1 MLGSLKKKMM
11 KRQDTYG
18 ALTGNIRQTEITA
31 KESKELKN
39 YILDYLKKI
48 VRQIKSKGSGWVF
61 NVLTLEIIKMASMLL
76 EFDIFET
83 KQPQQAMT
91 GIQKLIN
98 IKQGKQERKSEIAK
112 LVVSLAKILEFD
124 EQYFKCMWK
133 SGITRSYTKAKV
145 TR

>member
-18 ALTGNIRQTEITA
+18 ALTGNIRQNEITA

>member
-1 MLGSLKKKMM
+1 M
-11 KRQDTYG
+11 
-18 ALTGNIRQTEITA
+18 TEITA